1 MSLPNEHQQFIINHA
16 VSQATNSNVYIS
28 GVEDLILKEIRDEKK
43 GKLMLDTLIKKVGE

>member
-1 MSLPNEHQQFIINHA
+1 MCSNVISYKSPKND